1 MHRDLKPQNLLINI
15 NNILK
20 LADFGLAR
28 GFGVPVKS
36 YTDEVVTLWYRPPDV
51 LMGSKSYSTSVD
63 LWSIGCIF
71 AEMVTKKPLFPG
83 SSNEDQLMKI
93 FKIRGTPNPAEWPE
107 VKDLTGYHAD
117 FPVYPKKNLP
127 EIVINLDPVGMD

>member
-1 MHRDLKPQNLLINI
+1 MRGIAFCHQHKVLHRDLKPQNLLINSTDV
-15 NNILK
+15 LK

-28 GFGVPVKS
+28 GFGVPVKN

-51 LMGSKSYSTSVD
+51 LMGSKTYSTSVD

-83 SSNEDQLMKI
+83 TSNEDELAKI
-93 FKIRGTPNPAEWPE
+93 FKY
-107 VKDLTGYHAD
+107 LLY
-117 FPVYPKKNLP
+117 
-127 EIVINLDPVGMD
+127 IVFFYQTRYIFLINND